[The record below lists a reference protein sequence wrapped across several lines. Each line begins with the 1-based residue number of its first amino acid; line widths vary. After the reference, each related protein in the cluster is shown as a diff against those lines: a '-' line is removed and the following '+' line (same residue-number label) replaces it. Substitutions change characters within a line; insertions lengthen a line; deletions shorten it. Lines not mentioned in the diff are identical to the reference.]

1 MKKLIIMGLAVASLG
16 LTACSSSKAED
27 NSYNIVSMFSS
38 SQTITASRHYVSK
51 SISLKDFNALETV
64 GSFNVE
70 YKHDNRPHAE
80 LYMPDNVLPY
90 LDLAVSG
97 KKLTLSMKNKV
108 SIRWGN
114 NSKAKIVV
122 YAPSVN
128 DLSLIGSGSLLVS
141 EPLQENKLKLRLTGS
156 GDIKI
161 RNAKANTVDAV
172 LVGSGDF
179 DILALDVAR
188 KANLNLSGSGDFNVA
203 KLKAQ
208 DLTLS
213 TAGSG
218 DFNVASIT
226 ADNVTASVAG
236 SGDMHL
242 RGAANTAAYSVTGSG
257 DIDAGGLK
265 VKDLNAGATGSG
277 EITCYAT
284 GKTSFHALH
293 TSSIRNLAH

>member
-16 LTACSSSKAED
+16 LTACSLSKAEG
-27 NSYNIVSMFSS
+27 NSDSVVSLFSS
-38 SQTITASRHYVSK
+38 SKTITASKHYVSK

-64 GSFNVE
+64 GSLNVE
-70 YKHDNRPHAE
+70 YKHGNQPHAE
-80 LYMPDNVLPY
+80 LYMPDNVLQY
-90 LDLAVSG
+90 IDLAVSG
-97 KKLTLSMKNKV
+97 KKLTLSLKNKV
-108 SIRWGN
+108 NVRWGN

-128 DLSLIGSGSLLVS
+128 DLSLIGSGSLLVN
-141 EPLQENKLKLRLTGS
+141 EPLRENKLKLRLTGS

-172 LVGSGDF
+172 LTGSGDFNILALDIAQKANLNISGSGDF
-179 DILALDVAR
+179 D
-188 KANLNLSGSGDFNVA
+188 VA

-208 DLTLS
+208 NLTLS

-218 DFNVASIT
+218 DFNVASI
-226 ADNVTASVAG
+226 VTDQLAASVAG
-236 SGDMHL
+236 SGDMNL
-242 RGAANTAAYSVTGSG
+242 KGVANTASYSVTGSG
-257 DIDAGGLK
+257 NIDAGGLK
-265 VKDLNAGATGSG
+265 VRDLNAGATGSG

-284 GKTSFHALH
+284 GQTNFQALH